1 MVCLVLGGV
10 REAFLKRKGR
20 SRRKP
25 AKCSSQLL
33 FLQMPSGGRTRQLA
47 AMRVAAFPFSHILYS
62 LFHIPVLALHLKAH
76 MLGYGTPMAIMKIIA
91 EVKKQGNESP
101 AALIRR
107 FTKRVQSTQ
116 ALMRVREERYFQ
128 RKLSKLKTKRRAL
141 VSLDKRKTYERLK
154 KLGKIPEKVDGHGR
168 R

>member
-1 MVCLVLGGV
+1 
-10 REAFLKRKGR
+10 
-20 SRRKP
+20 
-25 AKCSSQLL
+25 
-33 FLQMPSGGRTRQLA
+33 
-47 AMRVAAFPFSHILYS
+47 
-62 LFHIPVLALHLKAH
+62 
-76 MLGYGTPMAIMKIIA
+76 MAIMKVIA